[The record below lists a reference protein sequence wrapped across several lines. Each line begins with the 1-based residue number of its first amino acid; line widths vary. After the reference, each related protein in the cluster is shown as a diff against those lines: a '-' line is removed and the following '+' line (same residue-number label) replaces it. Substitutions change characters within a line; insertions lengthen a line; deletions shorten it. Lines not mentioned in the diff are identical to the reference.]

1 MQARRS
7 LFARPTSSVTSSSR
21 SAWMNSWI
29 RSRAIASSCSQ
40 IVLDPNGASVLFSSM
55 GGVSFLGRIPRLVVA
70 DQEGYAAFSSF
81 THLLRLPQLTRH
93 TSYVAELNLGLALP
107 VSSLRQPAVN
117 TAPCV
122 KNPDQ

>member
-1 MQARRS
+1 
-7 LFARPTSSVTSSSR
+7 
-21 SAWMNSWI
+21 MNSWI

-81 THLLRLPQLTRH
+81 THLSRVPPPLPKDQSLP
-93 TSYVAELNLGLALP
+93 LGKLA
-107 VSSLRQPAVN
+107 SHRF
-117 TAPCV
+117 
-122 KNPDQ
+122 